1 MKPNV
6 QSLASS
12 LGPGDVSLLFFSL
25 KAAAEVTTLSAPVLR
40 SPTAEALWRLWT
52 KLGGHGAGEQ
62 GCLWLEFLIPPVKF
76 V

>member
-12 LGPGDVSLLFFSL
+12 LGPGDGSLLFFSL
-25 KAAAEVTTLSAPVLR
+25 KAVAEVTTPCAPILR
-40 SPTAEALWRLWT
+40 SPRAEALGRLWQ

-62 GCLWLEFLIPPVKF
+62 GCLELGFLIPPVKL